1 MAFASLTIDLNAR
14 LANIEQDLGRSVQ
27 LAERSAQRMQ
37 AAFSGIGK
45 AFGLLGAAG
54 AGAGFVTVIKGIIDS
69 ADGLNDLATR
79 TGASVKSLASLQLAA
94 KLADT
99 DLQGLGAGLGKLSIY
114 MANNRE
120 EAAALGITA
129 RDPVEAFAQLADR
142 IAATADPAERNALA
156 MRVLGKSYA
165 DLMPLLAQGGESLRR
180 QAAESGPYAERMAA
194 LAESSAKF
202 NDTLDELG
210 QTAQTA
216 LLPIAQAFTELA
228 ANALEA
234 GKGLEGFD
242 KVLAGLGQAGTIGQ
256 TIAVLW
262 ANVAFVF
269 EGVGRE
275 IGGIAAQLAA
285 LARGDLEG
293 AGAIG
298 DAMKADAE
306 KARSELDKLE
316 KRILEFKAE
325 VAKPPANAT
334 PGGGLTVDDFIS
346 PEDARK
352 LQETMR
358 KAFDLKPLDDYISG
372 FKGRIRTIQQDYASL
387 RNDLARA
394 SGTDAT
400 PTGLDVT
407 TTLTQARGSFAG
419 GDAAGAKTLLDQA
432 KQQLRDAAAAGAPS
446 FETGW
451 LAKQLEDLAIQI
463 EQASQAT
470 AESTRTLMQQNLE
483 LMKQELAGMDPIK
496 IPLATD
502 AIAEDLKRALDIVR
516 QDLLDNPL
524 QIPATVIADDVA
536 NIRRAASKLGGR

>member
-129 RDPVEAFAQLADR
+129 LDPVDAFAQLADR

-165 DLMPLLAQGGESLRR
+165 DLMPMLAQGGESLRR

-202 NDTLDELG
+202 NDTMDELG

-216 LLPIAQAFTELA
+216 LLPIAQAFTEMASNAIEA
-228 ANALEA
+228 A
-234 GKGLEGFD
+234 KSVEGFD
-242 KVLAGLGQAGTIGQ
+242 KLLVGLGQFGTVGKAIALTWAG
-256 TIAVLW
+256 VSY
-262 ANVAFVF
+262 VF
-269 EGVGRE
+269 EDVGRQ
-275 IGGIAAQLAA
+275 IGGIAAILAA
-285 LARGDLEG
+285 LANGDFAG
-293 AGAIG
+293 AGVIS
-298 DAMKADAE
+298 DAMKDDAE
-306 KARSELDKLE
+306 KAKDELVKLE
-316 KRILEFKAE
+316 RKILDFKVE
-325 VAKPPANAT
+325 VAKPIQT
-334 PGGGLTVDDFIS
+334 GSTGGLTVDDFIS

-394 SGTDAT
+394 SSQDST
-400 PTGLDVT
+400 PTGLDVS
-407 TTLTQARGSFAG
+407 TTLSQARSSFTG

-483 LMKQELAGMDPIK
+483 LMKQELVGMDPIK

-502 AIAEDLKRALDIVR
+502 AIADDLKRALDIVR

-536 NIRRAASKLGGR
+536 NISRAASKLGGR